1 MSEEPIFWNSWGG
14 RILRAIAID
23 GVNTRNK
30 LRKVTGLDP
39 AQFEM
44 ALNELLEGD
53 FLFEEEQDTFRI
65 TSDELFDQYK
75 SFSEKSNQ

>member
-23 GVNTRNK
+23 GVNTRDK
-30 LRKVTGLDP
+30 LRKVTGLDST
-39 AQFEM
+39 QFEM

-65 TSDELFDQYK
+65 TSDDLFDQYR
-75 SFSEKSNQ
+75 SFSEKNDH

>member
-75 SFSEKSNQ
+75 SFSEKSSQ

>member
-1 MSEEPIFWNSWGG
+1 LSEEPIFWNSWGG

-75 SFSEKSNQ
+75 SFSEKSSQ

>member
-23 GVNTRNK
+23 GVNTRDK
-30 LRKVTGLDP
+30 IRKVTGLDST
-39 AQFEM
+39 QFEM

-65 TSDELFDQYK
+65 TSDDLFDQYR
-75 SFSEKSNQ
+75 SFSEKNDH